1 MTTNLTMEAVNHLEQ
16 SKVDHELLIRIDE
29 QVKIIVRDVKEMK
42 SDLMSRVA
50 VLETSKLSKEEANRL
65 LSESVSDRKEL
76 RNDVESLKMWRS
88 LMMGGLAVISMLV
101 IPLVIYVFNLT
112 NKLDVSVKQGVVSA
126 LSEYSVQVK

>member
-101 IPLVIYVFNLT
+101 IPLVIYVFN
-112 NKLDVSVKQGVVSA
+112 
-126 LSEYSVQVK
+126 

>member
-1 MTTNLTMEAVNHLEQ
+1 MEAVNHLEQ